1 MMIDARDKL
10 ALLAAA
16 IPAARSLAGASEKLA
31 RKARSKLPPAGDLLR
46 LSGTVAKRA
55 GSALFASGPTDPNMG
70 RLIRSGMTIV
80 AVFVG
85 GFGLWAATVPLS
97 GAVVASGT
105 VVADTYVK
113 TVQHPTGGVIGEIRV
128 REAAHV
134 KEGDV
139 LIRLD
144 DTVIRA
150 NLQVVVK
157 QINEAQARMA
167 RLEAERDGLR
177 EIAIPSDLEPWMSF
191 PDVVRA
197 VDSEKSLFQARL
209 EAREG
214 QTKQFRERIGQ
225 IREEITG
232 IAAQEQARRRQAELI
247 DREVADI
254 GDLFRRNLVPRT
266 RIVELEREQARL
278 KGDVGQFVAERA
290 RAQARI
296 TENELLILQV
306 GQDLRREVA
315 SELRDVQA
323 KLGELVERRVQ
334 AEDALKR
341 IEIRAPQGGIVH
353 QLAYHTVGGV
363 IPAGQQIMQVVPG
376 DDDLVLEIRVQP
388 QDIEKVV
395 VGQAAHVRLTAF
407 PHGTTPEVE
416 AKVLRVSADVVRD
429 PNLGTSYYTARVAL
443 RDGEL
448 ARLGNHKLVQGMP
461 AEVYV
466 RTGDRTAL
474 AYLMK
479 PIMDQ
484 LKRAFREK

>member
-1 MMIDARDKL
+1 MTIDVRDKL
-10 ALLAAA
+10 AFLMAALPVARGLAGN
-16 IPAARSLAGASEKLA
+16 AAR
-31 RKARSKLPPAGDLLR
+31 
-46 LSGTVAKRA
+46 RA
-55 GSALFASGPTDPNMG
+55 GSMLFAPGPDPAMDA
-70 RLIRSGMTIV
+70 LIRNGMIIV
-80 AVFVG
+80 AGLVG
-85 GFGLWAATVPLS
+85 GLGVWAATVPLS

-128 REAAHV
+128 RETAHV
-134 KEGDV
+134 TEGDV
-139 LIRLD
+139 LMRLD

-157 QINEAQARMA
+157 QIIEAEARMA

-177 EIAIPSDLEPWMSF
+177 ELTIPSTLEPWVGF

-197 VDSEKSLFQARL
+197 FDSEKILFRARL

-214 QTKQFRERIGQ
+214 QTRQFRERIDQ

-266 RIVELEREQARL
+266 RLVELEREQARL

-296 TENELLILQV
+296 TETELLILQI
-306 GQDLRREVA
+306 GQDLRREVS
-315 SELRDVQA
+315 SELRDVQG

-341 IEIRAPQGGIVH
+341 IEIRAPQSGIVH
-353 QLAYHTVGGV
+353 QLAHHTVGGV
-363 IPAGQQIMQVVPG
+363 IPAGQQIMQIVPG
-376 DDDLVLEIRVQP
+376 DDDLVIEIRVQP

-395 VGQAAHVRLTAF
+395 VGRAAHVRLTAL

-429 PNLGTSYYTARVAL
+429 PNLGTAYYTARVAL

-448 ARLGNHKLVQGMP
+448 ARLGDHRLVQGMP

-479 PIMDQ
+479 PIGDQ

>member
-1 MMIDARDKL
+1 MTIDARDKL
-10 ALLAAA
+10 AFLTTAFLAA
-16 IPAARSLAGASEKLA
+16 IPAA
-31 RKARSKLPPAGDLLR
+31 SKLPAAGDLFR
-46 LSGTVAKRA
+46 VAKRA
-55 GSALFASGPTDPNMG
+55 GSALLAPRPADPAMG
-70 RLIRSGMTIV
+70 RLVGGGMAIV

-85 GFGLWAATVPLS
+85 GLGLWTATVPLS

-139 LIRLD
+139 LMRLD

-150 NLQVVVK
+150 NLQVVIK
-157 QINEAQARMA
+157 QIIEAQARMA

-177 EIAIPSDLEPWMSF
+177 EIAIPGDLEPWLSF
-191 PDVVRA
+191 PEVVRA
-197 VDSEKSLFQARL
+197 VDSEKILFQARL

-214 QTKQFRERIGQ
+214 QTKQFRERIDQ

-266 RIVELEREQARL
+266 RMVELEREQARL

-296 TENELLILQV
+296 TETELLILQV
-306 GQDLRREVA
+306 GQDLRREV
-315 SELRDVQA
+315 SGELRDVQA

-341 IEIRAPQGGIVH
+341 IEIRAPQSGIVH
-353 QLAYHTVGGV
+353 QLAHHTVGGV
-363 IPAGQQIMQVVPG
+363 IPAGQQIMQIVPG
-376 DDDLVLEIRVQP
+376 DDDLVIEIRVQP

-429 PNLGTSYYTARVAL
+429 PNLSTSYYTARVAL

-448 ARLGNHKLVQGMP
+448 ARLGDHRLVQGMP